1 MIYLNIASFQE
12 KVNFIWSIADLLRGD
27 YKRSDYGKVILPFTV
42 LKRLDCALKP
52 TKNKVLEEYK
62 MLKDSGIQNPEPVL
76 NDITG
81 QHFHNTSQFDF
92 EKMKNEPDNIGDN
105 LRHYINGFSTNARD
119 IIEYFNFHD
128 HLERLEQ
135 SNLLY
140 LIVSRFSEID
150 LSPEKVSNLEMGYI
164 FEELIRKFSEQSN
177 ETAGEH
183 FTPREVIRLM
193 VNLLFNEDS
202 DLLQKEGLLRTIYD
216 PACGTGGMLSVA
228 RDYLREL
235 NNDAKLEMFG
245 QELNPE
251 SYAICKADMM
261 IKGLD
266 PDNIKFGNSFTNDGF
281 SDNTFDYMLSN
292 PPFGVEWKKI
302 EKEIKEEHEN
312 LGFSGRYGAGLP
324 RINDG
329 SILFLQHMISKMQHQ
344 NGGSRIAIV
353 LNGSPLFT
361 GDAGQGESNI
371 RKWIIENDL
380 LEAIVALPEQLF
392 YNTGINT
399 YVWVLTNRKRP
410 WRKGK
415 IQLINAVEFYKK
427 MRKSLGEKRH
437 EISPE
442 QIDKIS
448 KIYGEFKEG
457 EYSKIFDNED
467 FGYYKITVERPLR
480 LNFQASDERIERL
493 KEQRAFQNLAKSKKK
508 DPAKK
513 EEEINEG
520 EEQQEAII
528 NVLKSMDETV
538 YKNREEFTKILD
550 EALKDAGIKLKAS
563 LKKAVLKALS
573 EQDETA
579 EICTDSKGNPEPD
592 PDLRDNE
599 IVSLKDDINGY
610 FEREVKP
617 HVPDAWIDESKTK
630 IGYEIPFTRHFYK
643 YEPPREPEVIMEEI
657 IELEHDIKEE
667 LKKVIGNGEI

>member
-1 MIYLNIASFQE
+1 MASFQE